1 MSSRLSIFPT
11 AQPPATYRG
20 LNERSN
26 YSLISGREAAFNR
39 GLPQRSYEVMM
50 MLLMAVGTIPF
61 SSVADYATVMIE
73 ESTKG
78 PFPGYARRDVYYQ
91 FGDDGIIEYIIVDV
105 EKGHEDEALRL
116 MRELLFRL
124 GTSVKGVRWRVEQVF
139 SLDEALE
146 MISKAIP

>member
-1 MSSRLSIFPT
+1 
-11 AQPPATYRG
+11 
-20 LNERSN
+20 
-26 YSLISGREAAFNR
+26 
-39 GLPQRSYEVMM
+39 MM

-124 GTSVKGVRWRVEQVF
+124 GTSVKGVRWKVEQVF